1 MSNKRTIIAVQA
13 HIYYEELIN
22 EIIEKINN
30 IPLKFD
36 LFISTN
42 SKFKKEFIEKFI
54 NNNTNGINYTIKI
67 FKNKGRDVLP
77 FIIQLKKVIKNYK
90 YMPYTHK
97 TFTSFRIWG

>member
-1 MSNKRTIIAVQA
+1 M
-13 HIYYEELIN
+13 Y
-22 EIIEKINN
+22 
-30 IPLKFD
+30 
-36 LFISTN
+36 
-42 SKFKKEFIEKFI
+42 
-54 NNNTNGINYTIKI
+54 YTIKI